1 MYSGQ
6 HRDRFLGD
14 VDATENRSRLRNARE
29 PLSKHFS
36 RKMTELQEDMV
47 LFRTYT
53 TTFADFDGHTTRYDV
68 ARGKILRCRS
78 ISLHEPFTFRV
89 QQITSLPT
97 RA

>member
-1 MYSGQ
+1 VYSGQ

-14 VDATENRSRLRNARE
+14 IDATEDRRRLRNAGE

-36 RKMTELQEDMV
+36 RKMTELQEEMV

-53 TTFADFDGHTTRYDV
+53 TTFTDFDCHATRYDV

-89 QQITSLPT
+89 QQITSLPA